1 MMYKKT
7 KTRLISMKKLLY
19 YCLAI
24 IARPNSDFIYTVNKL
39 GLYGCNKM
47 RANTD
52 INIYSYYTAR
62 VDYLGE

>member
-1 MMYKKT
+1 MKYKKT

-52 INIYSYYTAR
+52 INI
-62 VDYLGE
+62 

>member
-1 MMYKKT
+1 
-7 KTRLISMKKLLY
+7 MKKLLY

-52 INIYSYYTAR
+52 KNIYIKHLNNIHSYYTAR